1 MENANIDLDITHY
14 DTDELLAMLSL
25 QDPTEDDIINATNRF
40 IRKAKAD
47 RLPKVA
53 DFFQDAQDTLLD
65 ELDKQNSVQEQP
77 QPEEDQQEDQDQDQ
91 DQGQDPEDLDPD
103 DEPAK
108 DDLDPNANADP
119 EQADLE
125 DVATAETN
133 SKQSSQLGQWWR
145 NQYLRQ
151 DNKVQADKPADR
163 KNKIQVLQGNRHM
176 PTKREKLGINETYQV
191 PVAQGTLNPNL
202 KNTVTRLLN
211 IDSQYRQI
219 ITPNP
224 ENPLGPASPTN
235 YTIDLTENL
244 TNVLSIKLNSIQIPY
259 TWYAIDIT
267 SGTNFLFYKKTTT
280 SVYTPFVVP
289 PGNYTPLQLQTYM
302 SSVAPFNGTPFQ
314 ISYSSNSGKMTI
326 TNTSGMAYEIL
337 FFDPTY
343 MINYTPSTQDI
354 NTAIAASKVNS
365 NLGWLMGFRGTNASP
380 VVPNRLFY
388 KLLPNISVAGGQGV
402 NVLAY
407 SSDGITWSPSI
418 NGNTMFLQCNAVAW
432 NGQQWVAG
440 GNAPNML
447 AYSPDG
453 ISWAPSANGST
464 IFSTQCNTVAWNGQY
479 WLAGGDAPNVLA
491 YSADGNTWVALTTTI
506 FTTQCNTV
514 AWDGQQW
521 VAGGQGTNSLA
532 YSADGTT
539 WFASTTGNGIFSTQC
554 NTVAWNGQQWVAGG
568 QGTNSLAY
576 STDGA
581 VWTPSLNGNTIFSTQ
596 CNTVA
601 WNGQQWVAGG
611 QGINVLAYSADGTTW
626 VASTNGNT
634 IFSTQCNTVA
644 WNGQQWVAGGQGTN
658 SLAYS
663 TDGAV
668 WTPSLNGNATFSSV
682 ASMAVQTN
690 PPITSE
696 ALADT
701 YGPKYLI
708 LVVDDY
714 NQNHLNKGLVN
725 IATNDTKL
733 SLPSYFTP
741 GTNIAQPSR
750 FAPGAIPV
758 ICDDLGIP
766 TYVQSYPRKLTQA
779 QIYTINTIQQDRNN
793 TTIDRYTGPTTT
805 DVLALIPVKTFN
817 LKPGEPYIE
826 FGSSLQTNE
835 RIYFG
840 PVNIE
845 RMKIQLVDDKGNI
858 LNMHGNDWSITII
871 STHLYEY

>member
-14 DTDELLAMLSL
+14 DTDELLAMLNL

-77 QPEEDQQEDQDQDQ
+77 QPEEDQQEDQQEDQDQDQ

-388 KLLPNISVAGGQGV
+388 KLLPNIAGAGGQGV

-453 ISWAPSANGST
+453 ISWAPSANGSP

-479 WLAGGDAPNVLA
+479 WFAGGQGTNVLA
-491 YSADGNTWVALTTTI
+491 YSTDGNTWVALTTPI

-521 VAGGQGTNSLA
+521 VAGGQGTNS
-532 YSADGTT
+532 
-539 WFASTTGNGIFSTQC
+539 
-554 NTVAWNGQQWVAGG
+554 
-568 QGTNSLAY
+568 
-576 STDGA
+576 
-581 VWTPSLNGNTIFSTQ
+581 
-596 CNTVA
+596 
-601 WNGQQWVAGG
+601 
-611 QGINVLAYSADGTTW
+611 LAYSADGTTW

-658 SLAYS
+658 VLAYS

>member
-14 DTDELLAMLSL
+14 DTDELLAMLNL

-77 QPEEDQQEDQDQDQ
+77 QPEEDQQEDQQEDQDQDQ

-453 ISWAPSANGST
+453 ISWAPSANGSP

-479 WLAGGDAPNVLA
+479 WFAGGQGTNVLA
-491 YSADGNTWVALTTTI
+491 YSTDGNTWVALTTTI

-568 QGTNSLAY
+568 QGTN
-576 STDGA
+576 
-581 VWTPSLNGNTIFSTQ
+581 V
-596 CNTVA
+596 
-601 WNGQQWVAGG
+601 
-611 QGINVLAYSADGTTW
+611 
-626 VASTNGNT
+626 
-634 IFSTQCNTVA
+634 
-644 WNGQQWVAGGQGTN
+644 
-658 SLAYS
+658 LAYS

-690 PPITSE
+690 TPITSE